1 MSFAVKVLDLPS
13 LPQGSRN
20 HYASLLH
27 ERHWT
32 AGHNSSKES
41 TSVTDRAELL
51 TCSLCASPDRREADT
66 YDHFFRLC
74 PHLLLLQCRN
84 VCIEQLAQYHV
95 TTDLEQRL
103 LPMITQLVLSS
114 EGHRTCL
121 GNWNTAQLEALSTV
135 LLSSDTPEAIT
146 AVLLDVSRS
155 LVKRVFDTLWEA

>member
-1 MSFAVKVLDLPS
+1 MTFTAKVLDLPS

-121 GNWNTAQLEALSTV
+121 GNWNTAQWRHSQPSYFPRTLRKPYYGRAIRCFQITGQTV
-135 LLSSDTPEAIT
+135 
-146 AVLLDVSRS
+146 
-155 LVKRVFDTLWEA
+155 